1 MHSKAM
7 LIGKETKFDDRGR
20 KDDKA
25 WQ

>member
-1 MHSKAM
+1 MHSKAT

-20 KDDKA
+20 KDDNA